1 MAIKFLDAIDLTGLE
16 LNNVRAQNNP
26 GVPATALGEGQFLFD
41 STAKTLKYWNGTA
54 WIELDGLGG
63 VESVV
68 TTDGSFINLTP
79 NAAATGAV
87 TVTADLSATGT
98 PSGTTYLRGDNTWAT
113 ITAGFAGFSI
123 DGDNNSP
130 QSISNGD
137 TVLVLGGVGIGT
149 VSSATDTITVNF
161 DACSLGVFED
171 VVTDINSL
179 VGCFG
184 EDDTTGRVVIKTIPL
199 SLFAA
204 ATSDID
210 MGGFQVSNINQ
221 TPVAASDAA
230 SKNYVDTTFAGSG
243 ALIFQGGYDA
253 TTAAPTGAA
262 IKKGFTYAVTVAGTG
277 SPAGFWNPTLE
288 VGDLIIAEQD
298 NPTSA
303 ANWTEINKN
312 IDVATDIVQGIA
324 NFPTAGGLSVSAG
337 AVSLASSGVT
347 AGAKGSASKSATVTV
362 DAKGIVTALSDQD
375 ISISASQITSFCTE
389 VESCVAAREYT
400 EIIGGAASIDV
411 THNLGTLNVMVQVYE
426 NSGSY
431 QNVEVSIGRKN
442 TNTVNIVTAVASGEN
457 SLVCLISKIGA

>member
-113 ITAGFAGFSI
+113 IISGFSGFSI
-123 DGDNNSP
+123 DADNNTP
-130 QSISNGD
+130 QSISNGA
-137 TVLVLGGVGIGT
+137 TVFVLGGVGIGT
-149 VSSATDTITVNF
+149 VSNPVSATDTITVNF
-161 DACSLGVFED
+161 DACSLGVQED
-171 VVTDINSL
+171 VVINSDYL

-184 EDDTTGRVVIKTIPL
+184 EGTTAKVAIKAMSL
-199 SLFAA
+199 SLFGAP
-204 ATSDID
+204 TSDID

-221 TPVAASDAA
+221 TPVSDAA

-243 ALIFQGGYDA
+243 ALIFQGGYNA

-312 IDVATDIVQGIA
+312 IDVATDVVQGIA

-362 DAKGIVTALSDQD
+362 DAKGIVTALTDQD
-375 ISISASQITSFCTE
+375 ISISASQITTFCTE

-400 EIIGGAASIDV
+400 EIIGGATSIDV

-426 NSGSY
+426 NSGAY
-431 QNVEVSIGRKN
+431 QNVEVSVGRKN
-442 TNTVNIVTAVASGEN
+442 TNTVNIVTAVASGAN
-457 SLVCLISKIGA
+457 ALVCLISKIGA